1 MYSINTLISSLLD
14 HKTYRNVCDK
24 CYDDETYMG
33 RMYYRDSVNESMI
46 IALIKKCYFRY
57 KLQYV
62 LLEIL
67 FYINEESITDNVIRF
82 CLNYR
87 GKFRK
92 SLLVQLS
99 HLWLKEYQFEL
110 IVKKYA
116 IPEAY
121 CKLLLLK
128 ICNLEDSDDD
138 IVKFIGLNRK
148 YLKNLQVSH
157 DYFKDKPISKQRI
170 DLIKNL
176 GVDNLNI

>member
-1 MYSINTLISSLLD
+1 M
-14 HKTYRNVCDK
+14 
-24 CYDDETYMG
+24 
-33 RMYYRDSVNESMI
+33 
-46 IALIKKCYFRY
+46 
-57 KLQYV
+57 
-62 LLEIL
+62 
-67 FYINEESITDNVIRF
+67 
-82 CLNYR
+82 
-87 GKFRK
+87 
-92 SLLVQLS
+92 
-99 HLWLKEYQFEL
+99 WLKEYQFEL

-138 IVKFIGLNRK
+138 IVKFIELNRK